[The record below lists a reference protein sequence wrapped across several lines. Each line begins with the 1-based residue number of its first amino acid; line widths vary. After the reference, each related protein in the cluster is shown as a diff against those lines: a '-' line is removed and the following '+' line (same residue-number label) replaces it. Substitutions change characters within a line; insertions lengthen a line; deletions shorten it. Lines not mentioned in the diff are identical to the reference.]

1 MLEMNT
7 QNVNVNVSNIT
18 GNSKIEDKI
27 VATFN
32 ANYSSGMMSNYSTSK
47 SITDMAVYDA
57 NQEAVDA
64 DYAAFEANTRELV
77 AAVTA
82 AVEGVV
88 MQSKLRG

>member
-27 VATFN
+27 VATFY
-32 ANYSSGMMSNYSTSK
+32 ASYSSGMMSNYSTSK

-57 NQEAVDA
+57 NQESVDA
-64 DYAAFEANTRELV
+64 DYAAFEA
-77 AAVTA
+77 AARQMVTAITA
-82 AVEGVV
+82 AVEEAISGDVE
-88 MQSKLRG
+88 